1 MRIAHVVTLM
11 SDSGA
16 YGGPVSVACAQAKAL
31 QNRGHRVQLVALWKG
46 RSAPPSHV
54 DGVELN
60 AATARA
66 FIPRTGFLGLFSWS
80 YPRVLWRVIGE
91 SDVVHIHTGRD
102 LASLAA
108 HAVAALRRRRV
119 VVQTHGMVQVRTS
132 LTARVF
138 DLFLRPLLRRAS
150 ACLVLT
156 DQEHSELTTILGHRS
171 PPLIYLPNGVPDGQH
186 LAVPGRSDPIALFL
200 ARLHPRK
207 RPEAFVRAAA
217 IVRPAVPNASFHVLG
232 PDEGSLVDVQT
243 AIATHGLQDYV
254 TYLGPVDH
262 TAAVRS
268 IAAADVYVLP
278 SFDEPFGMTILE
290 ALSVGTPVVCTTST
304 GISDQLSERGAAAI
318 TDGSP
323 EALAQA
329 IIGILTDPPRRDALV
344 AAGHRAIDE
353 VFSIATVASM
363 LEDIYSRARQCA
375 VAD

>member
-1 MRIAHVVTLM
+1 M
-11 SDSGA
+11 
-16 YGGPVSVACAQAKAL
+16 
-31 QNRGHRVQLVALWKG
+31 
-46 RSAPPSHV
+46 
-54 DGVELN
+54 
-60 AATARA
+60 
-66 FIPRTGFLGLFSWS
+66 
-80 YPRVLWRVIGE
+80 
-91 SDVVHIHTGRD
+91 
-102 LASLAA
+102 
-108 HAVAALRRRRV
+108 
-119 VVQTHGMVQVRTS
+119 
-132 LTARVF
+132 
-138 DLFLRPLLRRAS
+138 
-150 ACLVLT
+150 
-156 DQEHSELTTILGHRS
+156 
-171 PPLIYLPNGVPDGQH
+171 
-186 LAVPGRSDPIALFL
+186 
-200 ARLHPRK
+200 
-207 RPEAFVRAAA
+207 
-217 IVRPAVPNASFHVLG
+217 
-232 PDEGSLVDVQT
+232 
-243 AIATHGLQDYV
+243 

-268 IAAADVYVLP
+268 IAEADVYVLP